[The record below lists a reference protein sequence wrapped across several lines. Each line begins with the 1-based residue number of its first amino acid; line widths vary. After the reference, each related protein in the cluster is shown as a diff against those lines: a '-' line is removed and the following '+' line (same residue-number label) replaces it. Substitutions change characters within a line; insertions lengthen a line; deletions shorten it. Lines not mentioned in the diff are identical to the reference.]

1 MDVQKVFLSSFSCS
15 SSKHMFQ
22 ESEILEQ
29 IDRDVKRTHPD
40 LPFFSAKSNQES
52 LRRILIIF
60 SKLNP
65 SIRYVQGMNEVLAP
79 LFYVFKND
87 PDPSS
92 SASAEADTYFCFVEL
107 LSGFRD
113 NYCKHLDNS
122 SVGIRSTLSK
132 LSQLL
137 KRHDEELWRH
147 MEVTT
152 KVGDFSTRFLVL
164 SVKNYEFLDFAEMR
178 IIWCNFFHN

>member
-92 SASAEADTYFCFVEL
+92 SVSL
-107 LSGFRD
+107 QPL
-113 NYCKHLDNS
+113 
-122 SVGIRSTLSK
+122 
-132 LSQLL
+132 
-137 KRHDEELWRH
+137 
-147 MEVTT
+147 
-152 KVGDFSTRFLVL
+152 
-164 SVKNYEFLDFAEMR
+164 
-178 IIWCNFFHN
+178 IIFFHDCPLGLGP

>member
-40 LPFFSAKSNQES
+40 LPFFSAKSNQVGIQFLRCSYCCLFYQLEHIVCTDHLNSYQES

-92 SASAEADTYFCFVEL
+92 SVSSSAMNYFFP
-107 LSGFRD
+107 
-113 NYCKHLDNS
+113 
-122 SVGIRSTLSK
+122 
-132 LSQLL
+132 
-137 KRHDEELWRH
+137 
-147 MEVTT
+147 
-152 KVGDFSTRFLVL
+152 
-164 SVKNYEFLDFAEMR
+164 
-178 IIWCNFFHN
+178 